1 MARTPFLLA
10 ASLIAG
16 LAAMPAEAKPV
27 PIRSAKKPMAAA
39 LPRPLRKLPAQAIPL
54 DGVYA
59 AATEAAVRRYQW
71 LHGLQ
76 PTGFA
81 DPATIWRLGLVI
93 PGALG
98 PGCRGT
104 TVRDLQR
111 ALRFH
116 DRQGVYMRVGLQPR
130 LPRLPRDLTANRP
143 AARVAHRA
151 TPKPV
156 AWPAFEPPKL
166 PPPAPLLLPPLP
178 VVASPLPTPAA
189 MAPIA
194 PVESG
199 KSAFDA
205 WANAW
210 FAPVPGAGAGPLLYG
225 GGALWLGDLGV
236 AGEYTLAPDL
246 GGQAA
251 GDAIDAGLRYRGLGP
266 FWLGAGFRQFA
277 GEPMGG
283 GGLGLDQPLGVDWL
297 RLRLQGQGYSNFGS
311 GWLADGRAGL
321 VLSLG
326 PVTVEGA
333 YRAMV
338 GDAFGGLTG
347 LGSAYAPA
355 ASAGLRF

>member
-10 ASLIAG
+10 ASLLVG
-16 LAAMPAEAKPV
+16 LAAAPADARPV
-27 PIRSAKKPMAAA
+27 PIRSAKKPLAAA
-39 LPRPLRKLPAQAIPL
+39 LPRPMKKLPAQAIPL

-59 AATEAAVRRYQW
+59 ASTVAAVRRYQW

-76 PTGFA
+76 PTGIA

-116 DRQGVYMRVGLQPR
+116 DRHGVYMRVGLQPR
-130 LPRLPRDLTANRP
+130 LPRQPGDQTAY
-143 AARVAHRA
+143 RA
-151 TPKPV
+151 TPKP
-156 AWPAFEPPKL
+156 ATWPAFEPPAL
-166 PPPAPLLLPPLP
+166 PTPAPLLPPLP
-178 VVASPLPTPAA
+178 VVTAPLPTPAPVA
-189 MAPIA
+189 AIA
-194 PVESG
+194 PVASG
-199 KSAFDA
+199 KTIFDS

-210 FAPVPGAGAGPLLYG
+210 FAPVPNGGAGPLLYG

-246 GGQAA
+246 GTGQAA
-251 GDAIDAGLRYRGLGP
+251 GDAIDGGLRYRGLGP
-266 FWLGAGFRQFA
+266 FWLGASFRQFA
-277 GEPMGG
+277 GENMGG

-321 VLSLG
+321 VLALG

-333 YRAMV
+333 YRAMF
-338 GDAFGGLTG
+338 GDAFGGLTSM
-347 LGSAYAPA
+347 GSAYAPA
-355 ASAGLRF
+355 ASAGLKF